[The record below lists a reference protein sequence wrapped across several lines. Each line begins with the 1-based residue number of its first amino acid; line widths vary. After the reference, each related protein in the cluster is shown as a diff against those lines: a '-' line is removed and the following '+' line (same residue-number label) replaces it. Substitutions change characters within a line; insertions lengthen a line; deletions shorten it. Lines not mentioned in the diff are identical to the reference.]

1 MVLDVRA
8 QIICN
13 LGPVI
18 SGSVKDDHVQGQG
31 LVMTTGELLIAGLIT
46 PAHGDVVKLGYITP
60 DGGRAARFPRGPF
73 YVTKAFADPLAN
85 QTQVSIADKLAF
97 EKGKG
102 GGIINTQLV
111 AALKGELTIQAEVV
125 DLFDVLSI
133 AASRLGVPIGVLASF
148 NINKQVVSIKSEDY
162 VETISEILASAGT
175 FGYVNRSG
183 NLVSESYR
191 LIPTKGPVV
200 RFRDLV
206 DLNGNQGGLDYTETP
221 TASGAAQIANPVSTE
236 EEIQDA
242 ERDVFFIPGGYG
254 RFRSSFDSNE
264 TETITSMKIN
274 LKDGTTLTFPVVE
287 KTSASEVTAEPDNRV
302 TARFLTVFTSLVK
315 ANSQVIQDYINAGLP
330 SPDPLAVVPS
340 LREEYLEYEE
350 IPPDPL
356 TAEEKKSLEAEIRS
370 AKEQLINNGKSE
382 EDATAATVVML
393 PKLPT
398 YRIKRETISEIMSTI
413 ETLGRIGIRDYSKLT
428 RPLPLSPFS
437 DYKQVTKINYLYG
450 EGKVKKV
457 EQVFVAY
464 GLTQMGQQA
473 IAAAVAK
480 APIDLDFWPIVEQF
494 HTLVLEDEKVTI
506 TEIDKPKGR
515 DPVPGYLAH
524 LVNADVVIQGASRM
538 QIGADDPTRTNTAT
552 QFEVPFL
559 PDDVV
564 NDDGSITLG
573 NAITAAEQFGE
584 DQNRLL
590 LGHRLGLQVTTALGV
605 LPTKPL
611 RAFHLR
617 KGGITATYR
626 TNGTVWTFDAGSCL
640 VSTDALY
647 WGLAGG
653 DVSGPRWT
661 PVARGTSALPIP
673 PADVDNGPQ
682 APANSVDEITTE
694 EGTVSIS
701 SITSTLSGADL
712 PTYISTVGTVFEALP
727 DDEPEVF
734 ELELTPVALALPYK
748 PITETALQVRLQLE
762 QLLVPLG
769 INRSL
774 GDATG
779 QVVLQLKAVQELS
792 EQVVL
797 QLESGEQDLLA
808 ESFSAGL
815 GLGGNLS

>member
-8 QIICN
+8 QILCN

-46 PAHGDVVKLGYITP
+46 PAHGDVVNLGYITP
-60 DGGRAARFPRGPF
+60 DRSRAARFPRGPF

-133 AASRLGVPIGVLASF
+133 VASRVGVPIGALASF

-200 RFRDLV
+200 RLRDLV

-221 TASGAAQIANPVSTE
+221 TASGAAQIANSVST
-236 EEIQDA
+236 DA
-242 ERDVFFIPGGYG
+242 ERDVFFIRGGYG
-254 RFRSSFDSNE
+254 RFRLSFDSNE

-274 LKDGTTLTFPVVE
+274 LKDGTTPAFPVVE

-302 TARFLTVFTSLVK
+302 TARFSTVSTSLVK

-340 LREEYLEYEE
+340 SREEYLKYEE

-398 YRIKRETISEIMSTI
+398 YRIKRETIYEIMSTI
-413 ETLGRIGIRDYSKLT
+413 ETLGRIGIRDYSRLT

-506 TEIDKPKGR
+506 TEIDKPKER

-611 RAFHLR
+611 GAFHLR
-617 KGGITATYR
+617 NGGITATYR

-661 PVARGTSALPIP
+661 PVAPGTSALPIP

-682 APANSVDEITTE
+682 APVNSATIITPVDETDSAA
-694 EGTVSIS
+694 VV
-701 SITSTLSGADL
+701 TLLDS
-712 PTYISTVGTVFEALP
+712 LP
-727 DDEPEVF
+727 DDEAETF

-774 GDATG
+774 GDASG
-779 QVVLQLKAVQELS
+779 QVVLQVKAQQEIA

-797 QLESGEQDLLA
+797 QLESAERQLLIA
-808 ESFSAGL
+808 TFSAGM